1 MFAVYGNHRRFLTIM
16 DTYLFHIYLIFRR
29 IKDVPSDEELRDAF
43 AGNKRNGIY
52 INNLFFY
59 TCFPVLVGNNVINAS
74 LIFVSIHKSMNDL
87 KSKSFYMSLL
97 FFSVFDKDRNGYVS
111 AKEIKKVNH
120 NNMKIACKCGPC
132 YVCVLIV

>member
-52 INNLFFY
+52 INNLFFF
-59 TCFPVLVGNNVINAS
+59 THVS
-74 LIFVSIHKSMNDL
+74 LF
-87 KSKSFYMSLL
+87 
-97 FFSVFDKDRNGYVS
+97 
-111 AKEIKKVNH
+111 
-120 NNMKIACKCGPC
+120 
-132 YVCVLIV
+132 